1 MFHESTE
8 GLVSELEHTSSASI
22 ETGAKPAL
30 SGLSKTGNR
39 AESPFPGVSRLR
51 TLRAASLRN

>member
-8 GLVSELEHTSSASI
+8 GLVSELERVSSSGI
-22 ETGAKPAL
+22 ETGAEPVF

-39 AESPFPGVSRLR
+39 TESPFPGVYQ
-51 TLRAASLRN
+51 LRALRVAALRK